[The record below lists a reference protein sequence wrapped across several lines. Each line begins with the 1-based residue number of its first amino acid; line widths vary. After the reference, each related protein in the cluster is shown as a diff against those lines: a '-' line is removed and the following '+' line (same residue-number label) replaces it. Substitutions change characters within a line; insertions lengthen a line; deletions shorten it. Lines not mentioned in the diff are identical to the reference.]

1 MRFGV
6 LGQLAVWTDDGTPVT
21 VPGAK
26 VRALLAHLLV
36 HRGSWVS
43 ADRLSLDLWEDP
55 PPDPAAALQTAVS
68 RLRRAL
74 ENAEP
79 GYRERV
85 ESGPA
90 GYRLRVDAA
99 QLDAARFEELA
110 GRARGAA
117 PGESADVLGRAL
129 ELWRGPA
136 LADHADAP
144 FARPSVTR
152 WEELRLSAVED
163 RIRARLDLG
172 EDAALVAELDDLV
185 DREPLRERLRA
196 AHMLALYRAGRQ
208 SEALESYRRI
218 RDLLA
223 DAVGVDPGPELVRLH
238 QDILAQ
244 DPALTRAA
252 ASRGAEG
259 HSAEARDT
267 GGRSSGPRARDDRTD
282 AEPAARPAPAEPG
295 GEPDTAAAPPRLP
308 GNVPAPLT
316 EVIGREES
324 VARVRADVER
334 FRLVTLMGAG
344 GVGKTTL
351 ALASVRPAPPPSS
364 AVWFVELAGRDADS
378 TTPESVAEDIASAVG
393 LSDEGCSPGQRSSAL
408 RLGRCLGAGL
418 LVLDNCEHVAGP
430 VAALVTQ
437 LLRSAPDLR
446 VLATSREPLGVPGE
460 RLHQVRPLDLPREAT
475 PEALS
480 ASTAVELF
488 VQRVTASLPGFA
500 VDAGNAAAV
509 DAICRRLD
517 GLPLALELAAARVR
531 SLGVHELAA
540 RLDHR
545 FQVLG
550 GGGAGL
556 HARQRTLHA
565 LVDWSWQPL
574 SDDEQAVLR
583 RLSVHAGPFRL
594 DKAEAIAGLTL
605 EGARAVP
612 APAVAGLLASLV
624 DRSLVVAEQN
634 PWCTRYRLLETIRA
648 FARERLAEAGEETA
662 AVRALTVYLA
672 EESAQFEPRLFGSD
686 SEQGLCL
693 EWLDHE
699 TANLRTSVEWA
710 AAQGEAALAL
720 RIAGALGWYW
730 YLRGRYREGH
740 RLLSLALAAPGG
752 PTDAERAT
760 GQLWHAAL
768 SFAVTPGPEAME
780 SARAALDLAARLP
793 DPAVLARTRALL
805 AFMTFMAA
813 VEGEPLDALDER
825 LDAALAVFEARSDRW
840 WRAFTLHLRGWRSV
854 RHSQM
859 AEAERDARESLA
871 LFEELGEPWGRVRA
885 GNLLGVLAG
894 IEGDYA
900 EAARLHGD
908 ALEQAE
914 RIGLWPSVAEEYT
927 RVARVHLLTGDLD
940 ASDEANRRAIAVARE
955 QGLPD
960 PERFAL
966 VGLGLGARRRGRLD
980 EAEGHLGKV
989 LASHRADGYRHG
1001 LAFLLAELGFCAE
1014 MRGDAP
1020 LARERHAEGLE
1031 YARRSDDPRAVA
1043 YALEGLAGVALAEE
1057 DGVLAA
1063 RLLGAAARTRED
1075 VGVPLQPGDRFDV
1088 DRLTRAVH
1096 GLIGAAGA
1104 EREFA
1109 RGHAAGTDAAIGW
1122 ALADIPVG

>member
-6 LGQLAVWTDDGTPVT
+6 LGQLAVWTDDGAPVT

-26 VRALLAHLLV
+26 VRALLAHLLI
-36 HRGSWVS
+36 HRGAWVS
-43 ADRLSLDLWEDP
+43 ADRLSVDLWEDP
-55 PPDPAAALQTAVS
+55 PPDPTAALQTAVS

-74 ENAEP
+74 DAAEA
-79 GYRERV
+79 GYRARV
-85 ESGPA
+85 ESGPS
-90 GYRLRVDAA
+90 GYRLRVDAER
-99 QLDAARFEELA
+99 LDAARFEELT

-117 PGESADVLGRAL
+117 PEEAADVLGRAL

-144 FARPSVTR
+144 FARPGIAR

-185 DREPLRERLRA
+185 NREPLRERLRA

-208 SEALESYRRI
+208 SDALESYRRI

-223 DAVGVDPGPELVRLH
+223 EEVGVDPGPELVRLH

-244 DPALTRAA
+244 SPAL
-252 ASRGAEG
+252 
-259 HSAEARDT
+259 ARPGDGRT
-267 GGRSSGPRARDDRTD
+267 GE
-282 AEPAARPAPAEPG
+282 EPTARPAPVEPR
-295 GEPDTAAAPPRLP
+295 GERAAVAAPPRLT

-324 VARVRADVER
+324 VTRVRGDVER
-334 FRLVTLMGAG
+334 FRLVTLVGTG

-364 AVWFVELAGRDADS
+364 AVWFVELAGRDADT
-378 TTPESVAEDIASAVG
+378 TTPESVAEDIATVVG
-393 LSDEGCSPGQRSSAL
+393 LSDEGCSPGQRSSAS
-408 RLGRCLGAGL
+408 RLGQCLGTGL

-446 VLATSREPLGVPGE
+446 ILATSREPLGVPGE

-500 VDAGNAAAV
+500 VDADNADAV
-509 DAICRRLD
+509 AAICRHLD

-550 GGGAGL
+550 SGGSGL

-574 SDDEQAVLR
+574 GDDERAVLR
-583 RLSVHAGPFRL
+583 RLSVHAGPFWL
-594 DKAEAIAGLTL
+594 DKAEAIAGLAP
-605 EGARAVP
+605 EGARAIP
-612 APAVAGLLASLV
+612 TPAVAGLLASLV
-624 DRSLVVAEQN
+624 DRSLVVVEQD
-634 PWCTRYRLLETIRA
+634 PWGTRYRLLETIRA
-648 FARERLAEAGEETA
+648 FARERLVEAGEETA
-662 AVRALTVYLA
+662 AVHALAAYLA

-686 SEQGLCL
+686 REQGRCL

-710 AAQGEAALAL
+710 AAQGESGLAL
-720 RIAGALGWYW
+720 RITGSLGWYW

-752 PTDAERAT
+752 STDAERAA
-760 GQLWHAAL
+760 GLLWHAAL
-768 SFAVTPGPEAME
+768 SFADTPSLEAVE
-780 SARAALDLAARLP
+780 TARAAIDLAARLP
-793 DPAVLARTRALL
+793 DPAALARARALL
-805 AFMTFMAA
+805 VFMTRTAELEGA
-813 VEGEPLDALDER
+813 RVELPDEQ
-825 LDAALAVFEARSDRW
+825 LEEALAVFEARSDRW
-840 WRAFTLHLRGWRSV
+840 WRAFVLHMRGWRALRRSEL
-854 RHSQM
+854 
-859 AEAERDARESLA
+859 AEAGRDGRESLA
-871 LFEELGEPWGRVRA
+871 VFEELGEPWGLVRA

-914 RIGLWPSVAEEYT
+914 RIGLWPSVVEEHT
-927 RVARVHLLTGDLD
+927 RLARVHLLNGDLD
-940 ASDEANRRAIAVARE
+940 ASDEANRRAIAVATE

-960 PERFAL
+960 RARFARA
-966 VGLGLGARRRGRLD
+966 GLGLSARRRGRVG
-980 EAEGHLGKV
+980 EAEELYSVV
-989 LASHRADGYRHG
+989 LAGHREDGYRPG
-1001 LAFLLAELGFCAE
+1001 LAFTLAELGFCAE
-1014 MRGDAP
+1014 MRGDARA
-1020 LARERHAEGLE
+1020 ARERHTEGLDF
-1031 YARRSDDPRAVA
+1031 ARQSDDPRAVA
-1043 YALEGLAGVALAEE
+1043 LSLEGLAGVAAVEG
-1057 DGVLAA
+1057 DGTLAA

-1075 VGVPLQPGDRFDV
+1075 VGVPLPPGDRFDV
-1088 DRLTRAVH
+1088 DRLTRALN
-1096 GLIGAAGA
+1096 GSIGTARADQ
-1104 EREFA
+1104 EFA
-1109 RGHAAGTDAAIGW
+1109 RGHAAGTEAAIGW